1 MAGYR
6 LYSLDGT
13 GRITG
18 AAQVI
23 EAPSDEEAL
32 ALVRAQAESGRFELW
47 HGRRLVG
54 RAPDPTPLAD
64 PE

>member
-1 MAGYR
+1 MRLGHMAGYR

-23 EAPSDEEAL
+23 EAASDEEAL
-32 ALVRAQAESGRFELW
+32 ASVRAQGDSARFELW

-54 RAPDPTPLAD
+54 RSRSS
-64 PE
+64 

>member
-6 LYSLDGT
+6 LYRLDGM

-23 EAPSDEEAL
+23 EATSDQEAL
-32 ALVRAQAESGRFELW
+32 ASAFAQAEPARFELW

-54 RAPDPTPLAD
+54 RSPDPD
-64 PE
+64 PRTTAS